1 MPQPTLEYDREFQR
15 QIRREMRHRRIRRQ
29 RMIGAGTAVALVL
42 GVAAVLSL
50 HHAPATRATAA
61 KTHKKPPAPPHLPR
75 GGRVILP
82 NFRVVAYDGAPQTA
96 ALGVLG
102 DGTPAQAAARLEA
115 QAEAYARPGRPVLPA
130 MELITT
136 VAQADPGVDGMYR
149 MRQSNQVIARY
160 LKAVRRIKGLLILD
174 IQPGRSSFLSELR
187 SFRQWLRLPD
197 VGVALDPE
205 WSMRPGQIPGQVIG
219 STTGTVV
226 NRVAAMLAHIVKVG
240 NLPQKL
246 LIVHR
251 FTPDMIAHQGL
262 IHPYPGVATVINIDG
277 FGDRPNKI
285 SKYNELASHRPGIG
299 NGFKL
304 FYTQDTDLMPPRLVL
319 ALRPSPDVIVY
330 E

>member
-1 MPQPTLEYDREFQR
+1 MPKPTLEYDREFQR
-15 QIRREMRHRRIRRQ
+15 QMRREMRHRRIRRQ

-61 KTHKKPPAPPHLPR
+61 KTHRKPPAPPHLPR

-82 NFRVVAYDGAPQTA
+82 RFRVVAFDGAPQTPE
-96 ALGVLG
+96 LGVLG
-102 DGTPAQAAARLEA
+102 DGTPAQAAARLEK
-115 QAEAYARPGRPVLPA
+115 QAEAYAEPGRPVLPA

-149 MRQSNQVIARY
+149 MRQTTQVLARY
-160 LKAVRRIKGLLILD
+160 LKAVRAIKGLLILD
-174 IQPGRSSFLSELR
+174 IQPGRSTFLTELR
-187 SFRQWLRLPD
+187 QYRQWLRQPD
-197 VGVALDPE
+197 VEVALDPE

-226 NRVAAMLAHIVKVG
+226 NRVAAMLSHIVKVG

-251 FTPDMIAHQGL
+251 FTPDMIAGQSS
-262 IHPYPGVATVINIDG
+262 IHAYPGVATVINIDG
-277 FGDRPNKI
+277 FGDRANKV
-285 SKYNELASHRPGIG
+285 SKYHLLASHRAGIG

-304 FYTQDTDLMPPRLVL
+304 FYTQDTNLMPPRTVL

>member
-1 MPQPTLEYDREFQR
+1 MLEYDREFQR
-15 QIRREMRHRRIRRQ
+15 KIRREMRHRRIRRQ
-29 RMIGAGTAVALVL
+29 RMIGAGTMAAVAL
-42 GVAAVLSL
+42 GAAALLSL
-50 HHAPATRATAA
+50 HHTPPTRAVAA
-61 KTHKKPPAPPHLPR
+61 KTHQKPPAPPHLPR
-75 GGRVILP
+75 GGRTILP
-82 NFRVVAYDGAPQTA
+82 DFRVVAFDGAPQTA

-102 DGTPAQAAARLEA
+102 EGTPAQAAARLET

-130 MELITT
+130 FELITT
-136 VAQADPGVDGMYR
+136 VAQADPGLDGMYR
-149 MRQSNQVIARY
+149 MRQSNQEIASY
-160 LKAVRRIKGLLILD
+160 LKAVRRVKGLLLLD

-187 SFRQWLRLPD
+187 AYRQWLRLPD

-226 NRVAAMLAHIVKVG
+226 NRVAAMLAHIVKAG

-251 FTPDMIAHQGL
+251 FTPDMIANQGM
-262 IHPYPGVATVINIDG
+262 IHPYPGVAIVINIDG

-285 SKYNELASHRPGIG
+285 SKYDELARHKPGIG